1 MNMTPEPD
9 SRMDRTRE
17 NLLGKL
23 KAAQQQDG
31 YVSKQII
38 TETARTFGLPISEV
52 YGITTFYSFLSTRPL
67 GKYVIRICRSIP
79 CDLQNAQMIID
90 SIAAEIKIGPG
101 QTTAD
106 GKFSLEL
113 TNCIGACDLA
123 PAMLVNHE
131 LYGRLTAGKIQEIL
145 RDCQ

>member
-1 MNMTPEPD
+1 MTMTQAPD
-9 SRMDRTRE
+9 SRVDRTRE
-17 NLLGKL
+17 SLLGKL

-31 YVSKQII
+31 YVSREVIA
-38 TETARTFGLPISEV
+38 ETARAFGLPVGEV

-79 CDLQNAQMIID
+79 CDMQNAQMIID
-90 SIAAEIKIGPG
+90 SIGAEIGIGPG
-101 QTTAD
+101 QTTSD

-113 TNCIGACDLA
+113 SNCIGACDLA

-131 LYGRLTAGKIQEIL
+131 LYGHLTAGKISKIL
-145 RDCQ
+145 RGY

>member
-1 MNMTPEPD
+1 MTMTQAPD

-17 NLLGKL
+17 SLLGKL

-31 YVSKQII
+31 YVSREVIA
-38 TETARTFGLPISEV
+38 ETARAFGLPVGEV

-79 CDLQNAQMIID
+79 CDLKNAQMIID
-90 SIAAEIKIGPG
+90 SIGAEIGIGPG

-106 GKFSLEL
+106 GKFSFEL

-131 LYGRLTAGKIQEIL
+131 LYGHLTADRITEIL
-145 RDCQ
+145 KSY

>member
-1 MNMTPEPD
+1 MSTTHESD
-9 SRMDRTRE
+9 SLMIRARE

-23 KAAQQQDG
+23 KEAQEQHG
-31 YVSKQII
+31 YVSREII
-38 TETARTFGLPISEV
+38 TETAQTFGLPVSEV

-67 GKYVIRICRSIP
+67 GEYVIRICKSIP
-79 CDLQNAQMIID
+79 CDMQNAEMIID
-90 SIAAEIKIGPG
+90 SVAGEIGIGPG

-106 GKFSLEL
+106 GKFSFEL

-131 LYGRLTAGKIQEIL
+131 LYGHLTPDKITEIL
-145 RDCQ
+145 RSC